1 MDNRKEKQ
9 EATLKNDSIIEAN
22 RIRLMEL
29 MGGEKN
35 CNLLLLV
42 LIQVHTHY
50 TKQQHEI
57 PTFDGIESTE
67 AKKNPSSIRIF
78 NPRLHR

>member
-1 MDNRKEKQ
+1 MDSRKEKQ
-9 EATLKNDSIIEAN
+9 EATLKNDRIIEAN

-29 MGGEKN
+29 MDGKKN

-50 TKQQHEI
+50 TKQ
-57 PTFDGIESTE
+57 
-67 AKKNPSSIRIF
+67 
-78 NPRLHR
+78 